1 MKDNKEFLKQL
12 DKILSKQGAK
22 YSLDK
27 YAFCCSQ
34 LWNNGI
40 HEYKGIPIYYYE
52 LLKNDYIGLIPN
64 PHMSN
69 ERN

>member
-1 MKDNKEFLKQL
+1 MKDNKEFIKQL
-12 DKILSKQGAK
+12 DKILLKQGEK

-40 HEYKGIPIYYYE
+40 HEYKGIPIYYYQ
-52 LLKNDYIGLIPN
+52 
-64 PHMSN
+64 
-69 ERN
+69 